1 MTPLGTASGSNVQ
14 PCQDEGSPAKDV
26 IISQGIAPMEAGDTL
41 EVLMSANHPEA
52 AMCIEAIQP
61 SGEPLLPSIIFSMI
75 KQIIR
80 ATPGSGGT

>member
-14 PCQDEGSPAKDV
+14 PCQDEGSRAKDV
-26 IISQGIAPMEAGDTL
+26 IISQGIVPMEAGDAL
-41 EVLMSANHPEA
+41 EVLMSANNPEA

-75 KQIIR
+75 KQTIR
-80 ATPGSGGT
+80 ATPGPGGT

>member
-14 PCQDEGSPAKDV
+14 PCQDEGSPTRDV
-26 IISQGIAPMEAGDTL
+26 IISQGIVPMEAGDTL
-41 EVLMSANHPEA
+41 EVLMSANNPEA

-75 KQIIR
+75 K
-80 ATPGSGGT
+80 